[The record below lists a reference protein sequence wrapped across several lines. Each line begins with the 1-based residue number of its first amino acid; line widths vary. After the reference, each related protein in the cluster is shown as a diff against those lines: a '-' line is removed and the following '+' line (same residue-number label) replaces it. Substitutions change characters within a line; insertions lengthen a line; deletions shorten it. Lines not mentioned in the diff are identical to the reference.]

1 MKLTKEIKTAI
12 LVICSILLFIWG
24 YSFLKGTDI
33 LTSYNTFYVEYNDVE
48 GLASSAPV
56 TINGLIIGKVKSI
69 SFSDKNN
76 WKPIVELQINNDYEI
91 SKSSIARLYEPGLIG
106 GKQIQI
112 VPNTNDATLAKSGD
126 ILKGDVK
133 AGLTDLVSERLTPL
147 QEKIERMMV
156 SADSLLIG
164 LNEVLDENT
173 KANLRNSVVKLNEV
187 LTGFSETSSSINS
200 MLAENKAKI
209 NSTTTN
215 MEKTTANFS
224 KISDSLAKAN
234 IGETVKKLETT
245 LANVDKI
252 MNEVQ
257 SGKGTM
263 GKMFKDETLYNNFS
277 KSSKELELLLQD
289 LRLNPTRYV
298 NVSLFGKKNK
308 PYIAPV
314 NDTISNKK

>member
-1 MKLTKEIKTAI
+1 MKITKEIKTAI
-12 LVICSILLFIWG
+12 LVIISILLFIWG

-33 LTSYNTFYVEYNDVE
+33 LTGYNTFYVEYNDVE
-48 GLASSAPV
+48 GLASSAPI
-56 TINGLIIGKVKSI
+56 TINGLVIGKVKSI
-69 SFSDKNN
+69 NFSDKNN
-76 WKPIVELQINNDYEI
+76 WKPIVELQINKDFEI

-112 VPNTNDATLAKSGD
+112 IPSTTDRTPAKSGD
-126 ILKGDVK
+126 ILIGDVK
-133 AGLTDLVSERLTPL
+133 AGLTDLVTERLTPL

-164 LNEVLDENT
+164 LNEVLDDKT

-209 NSTTTN
+209 NSTATN
-215 MEKTTANFS
+215 LEKTTANFS

-245 LANVDKI
+245 LANVNKI
-252 MNEVQ
+252 MNDVQ

-263 GKMFKDETLYNNFS
+263 GKMFKDETLYTNFA

-289 LRLNPTRYV
+289 LRLNPIRYV

-308 PYIAPV
+308 PYVAPV

>member
-1 MKLTKEIKTAI
+1 LKITREIKTAI

-33 LTSYNTFYVEYNDVE
+33 LTNYNTFYVEYNDVE
-48 GLASSAPV
+48 GLASSAPI

-69 SFSDKNN
+69 NFSDKNN
-76 WKPIVELQINNDYEI
+76 WKPIVELQINKDFEI

-112 VPNTNDATLAKSGD
+112 IPSTTDKTLAKSGD
-126 ILKGDVK
+126 VLIGDVK
-133 AGLTDLVSERLTPL
+133 PGLTDLVTERLTPL

-164 LNEVLDENT
+164 LNEVLDDKT
-173 KANLRNSVVKLNEV
+173 KENLRNSVVKLNEV

-209 NSTTTN
+209 NATTTN
-215 MEKTTANFS
+215 LEKTTANFS

-252 MNEVQ
+252 MNDVQ

-263 GKMFKDETLYNNFS
+263 GKMFKDETLYTNFA

-289 LRLNPTRYV
+289 LRLNPIRYV

-308 PYIAPV
+308 PYVAPV
-314 NDTISNKK
+314 NDTISIKK

>member
-1 MKLTKEIKTAI
+1 MKITKEIKTAI
-12 LVICSILLFIWG
+12 LVIISILLFIWG

-33 LTSYNTFYVEYNDVE
+33 LTGYNTFYVEYNDVE
-48 GLASSAPV
+48 GLASSAPI
-56 TINGLIIGKVKSI
+56 TINGLVIGKVKSI
-69 SFSDKNN
+69 NFSDKNN
-76 WKPIVELQINNDYEI
+76 WKPIVELQINKDFEI

-112 VPNTNDATLAKSGD
+112 IPSTTDRTPAKSGD
-126 ILKGDVK
+126 ILIGDVK
-133 AGLTDLVSERLTPL
+133 AGLTDLVTERLTPL

-164 LNEVLDENT
+164 LNEVLDDKT

-209 NSTTTN
+209 NSTATN
-215 MEKTTANFS
+215 LEKTTANFS

-252 MNEVQ
+252 MNDVQ

-263 GKMFKDETLYNNFS
+263 GKMFKDETLYTNFA

-289 LRLNPTRYV
+289 LRLNPIRYV

-308 PYIAPV
+308 PYVAPV

>member
-1 MKLTKEIKTAI
+1 MKITKEIKTAI
-12 LVICSILLFIWG
+12 LVIISILLFIWG

-33 LTSYNTFYVEYNDVE
+33 LTGYNTFYVEYNDVE
-48 GLASSAPV
+48 GLASSAPI
-56 TINGLIIGKVKSI
+56 TINGLVIGKVKSI
-69 SFSDKNN
+69 NFSDKNN
-76 WKPIVELQINNDYEI
+76 WKPIVELQINKDFEI

-112 VPNTNDATLAKSGD
+112 IPSTSDRTPAKSGD
-126 ILKGDVK
+126 VLIGDVK
-133 AGLTDLVSERLTPL
+133 PGLTDLVTERLTPL
-147 QEKIERMMV
+147 QEKIEHMMM

-164 LNEVLDENT
+164 LNEVLDDKT

-200 MLAENKAKI
+200 MLAENKIKI
-209 NSTTTN
+209 NSTATN
-215 MEKTTANFS
+215 LEKTTANFS

-252 MNEVQ
+252 MNDVQ

-263 GKMFKDETLYNNFS
+263 GKMFKDETLYTNFA

-308 PYIAPV
+308 PYVAPV
-314 NDTISNKK
+314 NDSISNKK

>member
-1 MKLTKEIKTAI
+1 MKITKEIKTAI
-12 LVICSILLFIWG
+12 LVIISILLFIWG

-33 LTSYNTFYVEYNDVE
+33 LTGYNTFYVEYNDVE
-48 GLASSAPV
+48 GLASSAPI
-56 TINGLIIGKVKSI
+56 TINGLVIGKVKSI
-69 SFSDKNN
+69 NFSDKND
-76 WKPIVELQINNDYEI
+76 WKPIVELQINKDFEI

-112 VPNTNDATLAKSGD
+112 IPSTTDRTPAKSGD
-126 ILKGDVK
+126 VLIGDVK
-133 AGLTDLVSERLTPL
+133 AGLTDLVTERLTPL

-164 LNEVLDENT
+164 LNEVLDDKT

-209 NSTTTN
+209 NSTATN
-215 MEKTTANFS
+215 LEKTTANFS

-252 MNEVQ
+252 MNDVQ

-263 GKMFKDETLYNNFS
+263 GKMFKDETLYANFA

-289 LRLNPTRYV
+289 LRLNPIRYV

-308 PYIAPV
+308 PYVAPV